1 MVKFQQFNLL
11 GNIGSL
17 GRFDVVFCRNVLVDF
32 DTAAKARVLEG
43 MANML
48 APDGFLYLGAAETV
62 LGETD
67 RFQIM
72 QGRRGVYG
80 LAAPDAESAKAVS

>member
-1 MVKFQQFNLL
+1 
-11 GNIGSL
+11 
-17 GRFDVVFCRNVLVDF
+17 
-32 DTAAKARVLEG
+32 

-72 QGRRGVYG
+72 QGQRGIYS
-80 LAAPDAESAKAVS
+80 LAEQGAERAKVAS